1 MLYEIKSYAVAPG
14 QMPNCLSLYQDEGY
28 RYFKPFEK
36 NLLGYFVT
44 EVGDLNRLVQF
55 WKFEDYAE
63 RAAMLASL
71 RGDPG
76 FAAFGAKLTPSLQD
90 QKCLLMRPAPFAKCV

>member
-1 MLYEIKSYAVAPG
+1 
-14 QMPNCLSLYQDEGY
+14 
-28 RYFKPFEK
+28 
-36 NLLGYFVT
+36 
-44 EVGDLNRLVQF
+44 LNRLVQF